1 MYQQQQQFGSM
12 NGGLDAAMSQ
22 QMDIDPY
29 NVEDYAKLAEFYLS
43 LMPKNN
49 QIY

>member
-1 MYQQQQQFGSM
+1 L
-12 NGGLDAAMSQ
+12 NGGLEAAASQ

-43 LMPKNN
+43 LMPNNN

>member
-1 MYQQQQQFGSM
+1 M

>member
-1 MYQQQQQFGSM
+1 
-12 NGGLDAAMSQ
+12 
-22 QMDIDPY
+22 MDIDPY

-49 QIY
+49 